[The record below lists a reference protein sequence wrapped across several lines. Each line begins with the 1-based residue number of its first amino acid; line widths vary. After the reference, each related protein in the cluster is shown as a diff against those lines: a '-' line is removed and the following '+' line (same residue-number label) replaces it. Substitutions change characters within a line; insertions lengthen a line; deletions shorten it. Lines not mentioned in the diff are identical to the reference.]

1 MRGPNAKAEENAMS
15 RSAHPRRRGQALV
28 EFTLVAT
35 MLLLLLLGVVQFG
48 IVYSNQLAVTD
59 AAREGARRA
68 AINTRSGQAAMVS
81 AGQTAAR
88 TAAAHLN
95 QGTLTVAVT
104 SGTGLWTSGAP
115 ITVHVE
121 YPYDLSLL
129 GIVVK
134 SGNLTAET
142 TMRAE

>member
-1 MRGPNAKAEENAMS
+1 MT

-48 IVYSNQLAVTD
+48 IVYSHQLAITD

-68 AINTRSGQAAMVS
+68 AINTRSGQATMVS
-81 AGQTAAR
+81 AGTSAAR
-88 TAAAHLN
+88 TAAASLD
-95 QGTLTVAVT
+95 QSKMTVAVT
-104 SGTGLWTSGAP
+104 SGTGVWTSGAP

-129 GIVVK
+129 GVVVK
-134 SGNLTAET
+134 SGHLTAET

>member
-1 MRGPNAKAEENAMS
+1 MTGPAQA
-15 RSAHPRRRGQALV
+15 RRRGQALV

-35 MLLLLLLGVVQFG
+35 LLLLLLLGIIQFG

-68 AINTRSGQAAMVS
+68 AINTRSGQATVVS

-88 TAAAHLN
+88 NAAAHLD
-95 QGTLTVAVT
+95 QATLSVAVT
-104 SGTGLWTSGAP
+104 SGTGTWVSGAP
-115 ITVHVE
+115 ISVRVE

-134 SGNLTAET
+134 SGRLHAET
-142 TMRAE
+142 VMRAE